1 MSVHC
6 KTCPDMHWRMLL
18 AGDFKTLVVSGS
30 VDDYQ
35 AGDYI
40 IVVNSETED
49 DFLAEIQ
56 GPAVEAGPGIVTL
69 VLKDCRAFDNG
80 LVMCSSCGDWFS
92 SGEIT
97 RGCDGNDERACDGC
111 SCTRKRAPSGILV

>member
-18 AGDFKTLVVSGS
+18 SGDIQTLVVSGG

-35 AGDYI
+35 AGDYV
-40 IVVNSETED
+40 IVVNAETED

-56 GPAVEAGPGIVTL
+56 GPAVEAGTGIVIL
-69 VLKDCRAFDNG
+69 VLKDCRALDFDTPDSPI
-80 LVMCSSCGDWFS
+80 MCTSCGWWFS
-92 SGEIT
+92 PNEIKQ
-97 RGCDGNDERACDGC
+97 RFGDECLCCGCDKMRPNRL
-111 SCTRKRAPSGILV
+111 SF